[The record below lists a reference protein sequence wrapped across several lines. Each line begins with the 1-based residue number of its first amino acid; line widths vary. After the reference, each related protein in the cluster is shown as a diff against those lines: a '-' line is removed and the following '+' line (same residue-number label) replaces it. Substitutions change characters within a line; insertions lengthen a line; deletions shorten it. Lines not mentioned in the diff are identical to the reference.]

1 MVYRRRRP
9 IIWLFPVMMLLL
21 GVMVVV
27 WASFERRKVNQEL
40 EKILEQHVESVARLI
55 FEGAREATAA
65 IDLIYSLSED
75 NLSTAVELLREVDTT
90 DSQSLKLI
98 ESVGLLVWVAEGAP
112 KIFEG
117 SWGPVA
123 TEKRAAL
130 IREITRAESGEIVE
144 TGQAGRL
151 DLFCAHFELD
161 WGHVLVCKDAQELT
175 RLRRET
181 GLGPLLREVVGQG
194 VLYTAIQDETGI
206 LASSPGA
213 DLSTWEN
220 DPTLDLARKKQGAQ
234 LTFRTIDT
242 EQATLFE
249 GLGPFP
255 LPDGSTAILR
265 VGINASHV
273 FEVQAGIERRHRLLF
288 GVVVMLIVLSVV
300 GVWLL
305 GRRDKRRLEIEQRL
319 AEREEQNRHW
329 QAIGQMAATVAHEVR
344 NPLNTLKMAAQRL
357 AREFSI
363 AEDDAPEYNE
373 LVGLLG
379 SETDRLDAV
388 VTEFLELGRPLT
400 LQLEKLP
407 IASALDEALL
417 PLRLRSEREEKELVL
432 ECTGQDEFSLDKR
445 RFVQIISN
453 LVGNALDAVGQNGI
467 VNVSARVE
475 GEGLNVFIEDDGPGM
490 DADTLTQIQIPF
502 VTTKAAGTG
511 LGLPLARRLVEAHGG
526 RLSMSSTP
534 GQGTQVHVFLP
545 EHRRS

>member
-1 MVYRRRRP
+1 VYSRRKSF
-9 IIWLFPVMMLLL
+9 IWLIPILMLFL
-21 GVMVVV
+21 GVIVVV
-27 WASFERRKVNQEL
+27 WASLERQKVNQEL
-40 EKILEQHVESVARLI
+40 EKILEEHVESVARLI
-55 FEGAREATAA
+55 FEGTREATEA
-65 IDLIYSLSED
+65 IDLIYILSED
-75 NLSTAVELLREVDTT
+75 NLNTAVELLGDLDTANIHN
-90 DSQSLKLI
+90 LKLI
-98 ESVGLLVWVAEGAP
+98 ESVGLQVWVAERTP

-117 SWGPVA
+117 SWGPVGP
-123 TEKRAAL
+123 EKRAAL
-130 IREITRAESGEIVE
+130 IREITSAESGEIVE
-144 TGQAGRL
+144 IGQAGRL
-151 DLFCAHFELD
+151 GLFCAHFELK

-213 DLSTWEN
+213 DLSAWEN
-220 DPTLDLARKKQGAQ
+220 DPILEQARKKQGAR
-234 LTFRTIDT
+234 LTFRTLEADL
-242 EQATLFE
+242 ATLFE

-265 VGINASHV
+265 VGVDASHV
-273 FEVQAGIERRHRLLF
+273 FEVQAGIDRRHRLLF
-288 GVVVMLIVLSVV
+288 AVVVMLIGLSIV

-357 AREFSI
+357 GREFSVG
-363 AEDDAPEYNE
+363 EEDAPEYKE
-373 LVGLLG
+373 LIGLLG
-379 SETDRLDAV
+379 SETDRVDAV

-407 IASALDEALL
+407 VARALDESLL
-417 PLRLRSEREEKELVL
+417 PLRLRAEREEKQLVL
-432 ECTGQDEFSLDKR
+432 ECNAQDQVSLDKR

-467 VNVSARVE
+467 VKVSAQTDAS
-475 GEGLNVFIEDDGPGM
+475 GLNVFIEDNGPGM
-490 DADTLTQIQIPF
+490 DAETLAKIQKPF
-502 VTTKAAGTG
+502 ETTKAAGTG

-526 RLSMSSTP
+526 KLSMSSNP
-534 GQGTQVHVFLP
+534 GQGTRVHVFLP
-545 EHRRS
+545 EHLLS